1 MKKQQIPLK
10 NSLILLLTA
19 TIWGIAFVA
28 QSEGGEAVGPLTFN
42 ATRNII
48 GSLVLIPVILLLNKI
63 NPQSNSADFTESD
76 RQPMA
81 SSGSNPFSRN
91 KTLIAGGIIC
101 GICLCLASNFQQFGI
116 QYTSV
121 GKAGFLTACYI
132 IIVPILGLFMK
143 KKCSPFIWV
152 AVVMALIGLYLLCIT
167 DGFSIGK
174 GDFLVLI
181 CAFLFSLHILVIDYF
196 SPKTDGVKMSC
207 IQFLVCGILTAIPA
221 IILEHPSL
229 SSFSGAWGATLYAG
243 VMSCG
248 VAYTLQIV
256 GQKNMNPTVAS
267 LILSLESCISVLA
280 GWIIMKKKCSP
291 FIWVAV
297 VMALIGLYL
306 LCITDGFSIG
316 KGDFLVLIC
325 AFLFS
330 LHILV
335 IDYFSP
341 KTDGVKMS
349 CIQFLVCG
357 ILTAIPAIILEHPSL
372 SSFSGAWGAT
382 LYAGV
387 MSCGVAYTLQI
398 VGQKNMN
405 PTVASLILSLESCI
419 SVLAGWIILGQK
431 LSTREII
438 GCVVM
443 FGAIVLAQL
452 PQKETASEK

>member
-207 IQFLVCGILTAIPA
+207 IQFLTGGMLGAICMFLFESPNMAMILNAAGPILYTGIMST
-221 IILEHPSL
+221 
-229 SSFSGAWGATLYAG
+229 G
-243 VMSCG
+243 VG
-248 VAYTLQIV
+248 YTLQIL
-256 GQKNMNPTVAS
+256 GQKGLNPTVAA
-267 LILSLESCISVLA
+267 LIMSLESVFS
-280 GWIIMKKKCSP
+280 
-291 FIWVAV
+291 
-297 VMALIGLYL
+297 ALSGYL
-306 LCITDGFSIG
+306 
-316 KGDFLVLIC
+316 FLHQL
-325 AFLFS
+325 
-330 LHILV
+330 
-335 IDYFSP
+335 
-341 KTDGVKMS
+341 
-349 CIQFLVCG
+349 
-357 ILTAIPAIILEHPSL
+357 LT
-372 SSFSGAWGAT
+372 
-382 LYAGV
+382 
-387 MSCGVAYTLQI
+387 
-398 VGQKNMN
+398 
-405 PTVASLILSLESCI
+405 
-419 SVLAGWIILGQK
+419 
-431 LSTREII
+431 TRELI
-438 GCVVM
+438 GCVLM
-443 FGAIVLAQL
+443 FIAIVLAQL
-452 PQKETASEK
+452 PDIRRKV